1 MLLLRYNLPQHPTD
15 LTYMRK
21 TSLKLVEGKY
31 MRWKQMLINISN
43 RTSLK
48 DRLETLRQQ
57 QRRQF

>member
-1 MLLLRYNLPQHPTD
+1 MC
-15 LTYMRK
+15 MRK
-21 TSLKLVEGKY
+21 TSPIQVVNKY